1 MDKETDTN
9 LESEPEKKVTDD
21 NISMEEL
28 LRLETL
34 NRFKNPWS
42 KLDKGTKLNRIGLFV
57 KKEKIKN
64 NLNNNQE
71 RQLKELLVRI
81 IHSGGLN
88 KVSEISYSIEETE
101 IKEIK
106 HLNYDSE
113 KNKYSYAIVN
123 KNKKTDVSKSK
134 SNIDRHFHRSKDKKK

>member
-1 MDKETDTN
+1 M
-9 LESEPEKKVTDD
+9 LGVHWFCVASIVF
-21 NISMEEL
+21 S
-28 LRLETL
+28 
-34 NRFKNPWS
+34 
-42 KLDKGTKLNRIGLFV
+42 
-57 KKEKIKN
+57 
-64 NLNNNQE
+64 
-71 RQLKELLVRI
+71 LVRI

-134 SNIDRHFHRSKDKKK
+134 SNIDRHFHRNKDKKK